1 MRGYSEPTQR
11 LPCAAN
17 RYKTGII
24 RGKQKNILQI
34 GVFVETILSKG
45 GIFFINVVFFPNKS
59 DKRRKIFFY
68 WVASVSG
75 SVRVGCVVK
84 G

>member
-1 MRGYSEPTQR
+1 MRDYSAATQG
-11 LPCAAN
+11 AN
-17 RYKTGII
+17 RYNLGIN

-45 GIFFINVVFFPNKS
+45 GIFFIDIVFFTNKS

-68 WVASVSG
+68 WVASG
-75 SVRVGCVVK
+75 SKLVRDE
-84 G
+84 